1 MAIYE
6 YYCVSCRKEFELMRP
21 MSQSDAP
28 ASCPSCGAKG
38 QKLVSA
44 SASKVDYY
52 VRAPSKPPF
61 RQHPPAKS

>member
-1 MAIYE
+1 
-6 YYCVSCRKEFELMRP
+6 MRP

-61 RQHPPAKS
+61 RQHPPANS